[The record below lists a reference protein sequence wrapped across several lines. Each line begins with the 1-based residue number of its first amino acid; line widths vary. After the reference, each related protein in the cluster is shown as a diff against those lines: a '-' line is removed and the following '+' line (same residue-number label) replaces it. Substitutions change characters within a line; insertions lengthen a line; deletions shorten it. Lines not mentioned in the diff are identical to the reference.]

1 MHLWEKV
8 CHPKL
13 AVRSDVCLSAPAFS
27 SISSP
32 VNNLPFSSLCYLVC
46 SWSWL
51 PIVFPLQTPPIPE
64 ERENNPWFGSA
75 SATCWLLVVP
85 WYLIQPSAT
94 LAPVRLLVFVVSL
107 LKSKWF
113 NLISSV
119 GVRAAS
125 LNTALTAEVWVIV
138 IEFFL
143 IIVSL
148 CAHVTV
154 KILQVAFCAKRCH
167 RLPERA
173 REWILAQTHFLGDCI
188 TVFSFFLFKTV
199 SAISASGLLG
209 SLLCERKENIEG
221 LCVTLEEES
230 GIQRNWSPFCHYSNC
245 PRISPGTGVAIE

>member
-13 AVRSDVCLSAPAFS
+13 AVRSDVLSALPNLLLNFL
-27 SISSP
+27 P
-32 VNNLPFSSLCYLVC
+32 VNNSPSLLPGWVC

-64 ERENNPWFGSA
+64 EKENNLWCGSA

-85 WYLIQPSAT
+85 WYLTQPSAT
-94 LAPVRLLVFVVSL
+94 LASVCLLVFVVSL
-107 LKSKWF
+107 LKTKWF

-125 LNTALTAEVWVIV
+125 LNTALTAAVWVLV

-143 IIVSL
+143 TIVSL

-154 KILQVAFCAKRCH
+154 KILQVTFCAKRSH

-173 REWILAQTHFLGDCI
+173 REWILAQTHFL
-188 TVFSFFLFKTV
+188 V
-199 SAISASGLLG
+199 
-209 SLLCERKENIEG
+209 
-221 LCVTLEEES
+221 
-230 GIQRNWSPFCHYSNC
+230 
-245 PRISPGTGVAIE
+245 